1 MVYKVI
7 WSPLAIKTYIENIEH
22 LEVLWT
28 DKEILIFINS
38 VKRKI
43 HLLTT
48 NPNLGSP
55 TTRRKNVRKS
65 VIHKRVVLFYRVKS
79 AKKEIELIR
88 FWATR
93 RNPGNLKF

>member
-1 MVYKVI
+1 MVYKVT

-22 LEVLWT
+22 LEAFWT
-28 DKEILIFINS
+28 DKEILVFIDS

-43 HLLTT
+43 HLLSH

-55 TTRRKNVRKS
+55 TIRRKNIRKS
-65 VIHKRVVLFYRVKS
+65 VIHKRVVLFYRVKK
-79 AKKEIELIR
+79 ANKEIELIR